1 MSSAYNIEVFP
12 SQTLPGC
19 RPEIPGLRTLGKA
32 LEPDWAAKTK
42 DAYEELHERI
52 LTRSRYHQEQIL
64 TRNRMSRGILNFDEL
79 YLRGYWELEVNQGIR
94 VYLRE

>member
-1 MSSAYNIEVFP
+1 MSGLFKRDSSRVLVIIDADTAGMTAGRGSNIEW
-12 SQTLPGC
+12 
-19 RPEIPGLRTLGKA
+19 I
-32 LEPDWAAKTK
+32 
-42 DAYEELHERI
+42 EELHERI

-64 TRNRMSRGILNFDEL
+64 TRNRMSRGSLNFDEL